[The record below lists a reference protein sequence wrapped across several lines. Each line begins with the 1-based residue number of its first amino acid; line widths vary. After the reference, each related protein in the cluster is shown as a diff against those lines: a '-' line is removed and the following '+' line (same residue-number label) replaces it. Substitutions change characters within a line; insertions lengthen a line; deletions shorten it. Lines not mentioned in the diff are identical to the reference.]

1 MDSLHVY
8 KNDED
13 LERPR
18 EDGQCRQTTSPG
30 GVTAE
35 AKSSRDVL
43 AVGDWKGPRVRMG
56 NFHRKRTGHRA
67 WQPVTLEK
75 STARGSWRSQKG
87 LLDLP
92 ELTHSTAAFFSWAW
106 WDRPL
111 IPAIERLVQDKLK
124 GQPWIPTETVSNKR
138 SNEG

>member
-8 KNDED
+8 KNDEE

-30 GVTAE
+30 RDTAE

-56 NFHRKRTGHRA
+56 NFHRKRTGYRA

-75 STARGSWRSQKG
+75 KY
-87 LLDLP
+87 
-92 ELTHSTAAFFSWAW
+92 H
-106 WDRPL
+106 
-111 IPAIERLVQDKLK
+111 
-124 GQPWIPTETVSNKR
+124 
-138 SNEG
+138 